1 MRSVFKYGLLLLVL
15 QIMSVGLLKAQDI
28 WAAKDLSAFKADL
41 VTEEQLGTIR
51 SKMSQLGLSESQAEL
66 LALQK
71 GMPQAEWLKLRNRL
85 AMVTSTGS
93 STSGNMK
100 GNANNATQR
109 SFDTTDIS
117 RPSEVQQKQPDIN
130 KINELSIFGADI
142 FTNSKMSFEPN
153 LRIATPK
160 NYILGPE
167 DEIIIEVFGY
177 QETALKAIISTEGT
191 INLPYVGIVPLSGIS
206 IETASKRIK
215 DRMIK
220 NGYQSLG
227 TGQSQLQVSLGK
239 IRSIKVTIIGEA
251 NKPGTYTL
259 PSLATVF
266 NALYAAGGT
275 NERGSLR
282 NIQVIRNNLVVAK
295 LDAYDFLLNGKQ
307 TQNIRLNDQDVIK
320 IPVADIQVTI
330 KGEVRK
336 PAIFELLPN
345 ENLSFLLDI
354 AGGFTPA
361 AYKANIHVVQFTDKE
376 KKVKD
381 VSKEGFNSYFPQ
393 KGDEIT
399 VSKILN
405 RFSNRI
411 SVQGAVYRP
420 GEYELTEGL
429 TLKQLIQK
437 ADGLQ
442 PDAFVKRGTIVRTYD
457 DMTKELL
464 SFHVAN
470 VLAGKDKDIALQKDD
485 EVTIAS
491 EKDYKELFTLQIE
504 GEVRKP
510 GTYPYYEGMTLKDL
524 VFQAGG
530 FTDAASSNHIE
541 VARRL
546 KVDSINTDGLAQV
559 LDVTTDKDLVVN
571 GHKLALKPWDI
582 ISVRSNPGYK
592 RQKMVY
598 VAGEVNYPGGYVLVT
613 SNEHVSE
620 VLKRA
625 GGLTKQ
631 AFLQGASLVRQ
642 NNLINKDTS
651 ETRLRKLQ
659 QQLKDSSGTLTEEY
673 LRATTKV
680 GLDLPKIL
688 QNPLGIEDV
697 ILQEGDVLNIP
708 KEKREIKVNGGVML
722 PSEIVFKEGESLDY
736 YINKA
741 GGYTDNARKGKVYVL
756 YPNGSGAK
764 IKRFLGLKSYPVITP
779 GCEIL
784 VPKTPERKERG
795 LSTAEVIGLSSAFS
809 SLAGVVIAIL
819 RL

>member
-117 RPSEVQQKQPDIN
+117 KPSEVQQKQPDIN
-130 KINELSIFGADI
+130 KTNELSIFGADI

-381 VSKEGFNSYFPQ
+381 VPKEGFNSYFPQ

-470 VLAGKDKDIALQKDD
+470 VLAGKDKDISLQKDD

-510 GTYPYYEGMTLKDL
+510 GTYPFYEGMTLKDL

-571 GHKLALKPWDI
+571 GNKLALKPWDI

-708 KEKREIKVNGGVML
+708 KEKREIKVNGEVML

-795 LSTAEVIGLSSAFS
+795 LSTAEVIGLSSAFA